1 MIPTMPRSFNPNSE
15 AGRRLEVV
23 GQASCL
29 SSAGVAVAGDFFP
42 ESFTSAD
49 RLACGSEQP
58 TARREACPTTRT
70 VSASEFGL
78 RPPPVSDRKCWRC
91 WQRNSARQKVL
102 DESKCHGGHRPP
114 RRLFSSQAWWPAGLA
129 NDLAWLARL
138 IWMSEGIETL
148 IHT

>member
-1 MIPTMPRSFNPNSE
+1 MPRSFNPNSE

-70 VSASEFGL
+70 VSASESGL

-102 DESKCHGGHRPP
+102 DELKCHGGPP
-114 RRLFSSQAWWPAGLA
+114 GWQTIWRGWQ
-129 NDLAWLARL
+129 RL
-138 IWMSEGIETL
+138 ILMSEGIETL

>member
-1 MIPTMPRSFNPNSE
+1 MPRSFNPNSE

-102 DESKCHGGHRPP
+102 DELKCHGGPP
-114 RRLFSSQAWWPAGLA
+114 GWQTIWRGWQ
-129 NDLAWLARL
+129 RL
-138 IWMSEGIETL
+138 ILMSEGIETL

>member
-1 MIPTMPRSFNPNSE
+1 MPRSFNPNSE

-58 TARREACPTTRT
+58 TARREACPTTRDRF
-70 VSASEFGL
+70 SFGVRAEAATSFGPEML
-78 RPPPVSDRKCWRC
+78 ALLAKKLGAPKGAGRIKMS
-91 WQRNSARQKVL
+91 
-102 DESKCHGGHRPP
+102 
-114 RRLFSSQAWWPAGLA
+114 WWPAGLA
-129 NDLAWLARL
+129 NDLAWLAATHLDVRRHRNSNSHL
-138 IWMSEGIETL
+138 KRCG
-148 IHT
+148 